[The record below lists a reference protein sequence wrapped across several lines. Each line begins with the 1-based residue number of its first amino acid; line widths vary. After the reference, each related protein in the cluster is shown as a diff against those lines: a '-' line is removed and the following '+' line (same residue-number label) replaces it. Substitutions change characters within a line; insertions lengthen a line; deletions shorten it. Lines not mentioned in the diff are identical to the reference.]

1 MATRKRRDRY
11 LADEEVEYDDG
22 TVTRGAVTEL
32 EPVDIEGS
40 VSRAR
45 AIELDPID
53 IVGSRSAD
61 VEPFPGEGRSGRD
74 ASGRSRMVP
83 DWVPQFVLDA
93 VGQPVEDE
101 RTGETG
107 YEFPVWSTQQLA
119 GSEGGMPTSA
129 LGAVGQVLLNAAFPP
144 YAAYRQF
151 TGVDPTQDARTFNPN
166 AAAAGLAETGAV
178 PLNAAAR
185 LAGADN
191 FVGLFDEDAGR
202 EWESNMRYAQRE
214 NPGSFAVGEVAAEV
228 PQVLIPGMAQG
239 RGATMAT
246 RAGYGALEGALWGG
260 AEGLAR
266 SDADTYGG
274 RLLDAVPGAVVGGVL
289 GGGLA
294 ARGLRNERRAQDP
307 VDTAAVERAL
317 DQAALERLGQSG
329 GSQSLSSRRMRM
341 VAPGATPREQTAS
354 ARRTVARMHEYGAFA
369 GTLPPTP
376 EVINQRVA
384 RQQDRSRVS
393 MDNISSRMED
403 EIIDPAPILDHLR
416 GRAES
421 LESIPGAETEAARV
435 RTLLGMF
442 QERVNQSDMSMRDLQ
457 KWKTHYGERWDQ
469 NSAAVSERETGG
481 VYRAITGNMQTGVDA
496 VDPALGRQYQQ
507 ARHDDFIGQGFD
519 EMNGSLAMDAARLR
533 KVSLSDYLTG
543 LEGFRNG
550 GLLRGLAGI
559 AVNRGLRRN
568 EHGLSAMRLE
578 RQARRLQSAPQR
590 YGQWASRLQV
600 AQRRGPQAFAA
611 AIYTAAQSDAAVR
624 ETLAEDERESG
635 MAQQGDA
642 EREERR
648 RTIAE
653 SAGVEEY
660 TGSDDDLLGFVP
672 EAPVFDSEDDADL
685 FRFDTEDGL

>member
-1 MATRKRRDRY
+1 MAARKTFNTPRTVRDP
-11 LADEEVEYDDG
+11 DG
-22 TVTRGAVTEL
+22 TLVNVLQEQ
-32 EPVDIEGS
+32 DISTVNRPGT
-40 VSRAR
+40 V
-45 AIELDPID
+45 IELDPID
-53 IVGSRSAD
+53 IEGSRSRAATLPSFD
-61 VEPFPGEGRSGRD
+61 AGRD

-107 YEFPVWSTQQLA
+107 YEFPAWSTQQLA
-119 GSEGGMPTSA
+119 DSEGNMPTSA
-129 LGAVGQVLLNAAFPP
+129 VGAVGQVLLNAAFPP

-151 TGVDPTQDARTFNPN
+151 TGADPTPDARTFNPN

-384 RQQDRSRVS
+384 RQQDRSRVN

-435 RTLLGMF
+435 RTLLGRF

-543 LEGFRNG
+543 LAGFSGEGG

-590 YGQWASRLQV
+590 YGQSASRLQA

-611 AIYTAAQSDAAVR
+611 ALYTAAQSDAAVR
-624 ETLAEDERESG
+624 EMLAEDERESG

-660 TGSDDDLLGFVP
+660 TGSDEDLLGFVP

-685 FRFDTEDGL
+685 FRFDTENDQ